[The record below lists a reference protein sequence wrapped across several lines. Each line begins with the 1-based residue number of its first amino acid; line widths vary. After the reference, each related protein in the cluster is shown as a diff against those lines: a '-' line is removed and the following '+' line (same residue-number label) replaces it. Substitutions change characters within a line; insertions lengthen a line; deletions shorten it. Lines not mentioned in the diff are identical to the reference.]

1 MRILGLDTTT
11 STASVALIEDGE
23 ISAEGTY
30 PAAGSEGFAL
40 SRRQHANHS
49 QIILPLIEDIL
60 GRRGL
65 SLGELSG
72 LAVSIGPG
80 SFTGLRI
87 GLSTVKGLAYG
98 SGIPVVGISTLLANA
113 ARATQWRGLICSFLD
128 ARKNEV
134 YASIFVNDGCNLS
147 RLSEDQVASPRSVI
161 EAVQSV
167 AGSTDCLFVGDGAQV
182 YKQLLSDKLG
192 MQAHV
197 PSAAALRSVA
207 SAVGRLSEKRFQRR
221 EVDTAATLM
230 PLYLR
235 SPEAELRLR
244 DML

>member
-1 MRILGLDTTT
+1 
-11 STASVALIEDGE
+11 
-23 ISAEGTY
+23 
-30 PAAGSEGFAL
+30 
-40 SRRQHANHS
+40 
-49 QIILPLIEDIL
+49 
-60 GRRGL
+60 
-65 SLGELSG
+65 
-72 LAVSIGPG
+72 
-80 SFTGLRI
+80 
-87 GLSTVKGLAYG
+87 
-98 SGIPVVGISTLLANA
+98 
-113 ARATQWRGLICSFLD
+113 
-128 ARKNEV
+128 
-134 YASIFVNDGCNLS
+134 
-147 RLSEDQVASPRSVI
+147 LSEDQVASPRSVI
-161 EAVQSV
+161 EAVRSV